1 MDWIHKLFIHITV
14 FSFFSIYFFYMKKEK
29 KRILKQLMKL
39 ETAVESV
46 KSTIVITDANGNIEY
61 ANPYFTDL
69 TGYTLNECI
78 GKNVRIFN
86 SGYHKKEYYEELWNT
101 IHSGK
106 SWEGEFFN
114 QKKNGE
120 YYWENAT
127 ISPIRNEKNEITNF
141 VAVKTDITEKKE
153 TELELNKHRNHLECL
168 VTERANELLEAKK
181 IAEEANQTKTEF
193 FASISHELLTPL
205 NAIIGFCELLSPLIT
220 DEKRKDYVESIQ
232 IAGKN
237 LLALIKDLLDMSKLE
252 ADRLQLQPIPVNITN
267 LIQEVFK
274 VFTLNAKEKNLEF
287 SIQISKKLP
296 ILLVDESKTRQ
307 ILFNLLGNAFKFTE
321 KGFVKLKVRDWKFQN
336 SNSVSLFLSVED
348 SGIGIPKEQFNT
360 IFEPFRQASGQDLKE
375 YGGTGLGLSIT
386 KKLVEK
392 MNGSIRVRSQVGKGS
407 RFSVILKKLPITG
420 EATDSVY
427 LEPKILVKKE
437 ELSEDS
443 FDSFSETEKA
453 NKQIQTTQ
461 DNKSPLILLVDDNM
475 ENLQVLENLLGIQ
488 GYRTALARSGKFA
501 MDFLRK
507 NKPDLILLDIMMPEI
522 DGYEVCKEFKNDEE
536 AKDIPIIFLT
546 AKTGIDSIVK
556 GFECGAVDYVT
567 KPFNSR
573 ELFTRVSTH
582 LELKLTQ
589 EKLLQKVEEL
599 DTANATK
606 DKFFSIIGHDLS
618 NLFGSFLNI
627 MEMWRYYKN
636 GVPEDQ
642 FVKVLNSVQNSAEM
656 GYTLLLNLLEWS
668 RLQTGRM
675 PFKQERIHLKQMVEE
690 TFRLLE
696 SNAMKKNIEMSLN
709 IPEDIT
715 IFADINMLDTTIRN
729 LVSNA
734 IKFTPNGGE
743 ISVSSERKDSFIEI
757 AVKDSGVG
765 IEPENLQKIFQIDT
779 KHKTFGTNKER
790 GTGLGLI
797 LCKEFV
803 EKHKG
808 EINVNSTPN
817 EGSQFFIRLPLLSC

>member
-153 TELELNKHRNHLECL
+153 TELELNKHRNHLEYL
-168 VTERANELLEAKK
+168 VTERTNELLEANK
-181 IAEEANQTKTEF
+181 IAEE
-193 FASISHELLTPL
+193 
-205 NAIIGFCELLSPLIT
+205 
-220 DEKRKDYVESIQ
+220 
-232 IAGKN
+232 
-237 LLALIKDLLDMSKLE
+237 
-252 ADRLQLQPIPVNITN
+252 
-267 LIQEVFK
+267 
-274 VFTLNAKEKNLEF
+274 
-287 SIQISKKLP
+287 
-296 ILLVDESKTRQ
+296 
-307 ILFNLLGNAFKFTE
+307 
-321 KGFVKLKVRDWKFQN
+321 
-336 SNSVSLFLSVED
+336 
-348 SGIGIPKEQFNT
+348 
-360 IFEPFRQASGQDLKE
+360 
-375 YGGTGLGLSIT
+375 
-386 KKLVEK
+386 
-392 MNGSIRVRSQVGKGS
+392 
-407 RFSVILKKLPITG
+407 
-420 EATDSVY
+420 
-427 LEPKILVKKE
+427 
-437 ELSEDS
+437 
-443 FDSFSETEKA
+443 
-453 NKQIQTTQ
+453 
-461 DNKSPLILLVDDNM
+461 
-475 ENLQVLENLLGIQ
+475 
-488 GYRTALARSGKFA
+488 
-501 MDFLRK
+501 
-507 NKPDLILLDIMMPEI
+507 
-522 DGYEVCKEFKNDEE
+522 
-536 AKDIPIIFLT
+536 
-546 AKTGIDSIVK
+546 
-556 GFECGAVDYVT
+556 
-567 KPFNSR
+567 
-573 ELFTRVSTH
+573 
-582 LELKLTQ
+582 
-589 EKLLQKVEEL
+589 
-599 DTANATK
+599 ANATK

-642 FVKVLNSVQNSAEM
+642 FVKILNSVQNSAEM

-668 RLQTGRM
+668 RLQTGRI

-779 KHKTFGTNKER
+779 KHKTLGTNKER

-808 EINVNSTPN
+808 EIGVNSIPN
-817 EGSQFFIRLPLLSC
+817 EGSQFFIRLPIDREGYPQTPTGCEVLQ

>member
-1 MDWIHKLFIHITV
+1 MRQKFSKAQNQIYIITLSLFFLAFIFLLKEVKMDWIHKLFIHITV

-153 TELELNKHRNHLECL
+153 TELELNKHRNHLEYL
-168 VTERANELLEAKK
+168 VTERTNELLEANK
-181 IAEEANQTKTEF
+181 IAEE
-193 FASISHELLTPL
+193 
-205 NAIIGFCELLSPLIT
+205 
-220 DEKRKDYVESIQ
+220 
-232 IAGKN
+232 
-237 LLALIKDLLDMSKLE
+237 
-252 ADRLQLQPIPVNITN
+252 
-267 LIQEVFK
+267 
-274 VFTLNAKEKNLEF
+274 
-287 SIQISKKLP
+287 
-296 ILLVDESKTRQ
+296 
-307 ILFNLLGNAFKFTE
+307 
-321 KGFVKLKVRDWKFQN
+321 
-336 SNSVSLFLSVED
+336 
-348 SGIGIPKEQFNT
+348 
-360 IFEPFRQASGQDLKE
+360 
-375 YGGTGLGLSIT
+375 
-386 KKLVEK
+386 
-392 MNGSIRVRSQVGKGS
+392 
-407 RFSVILKKLPITG
+407 
-420 EATDSVY
+420 
-427 LEPKILVKKE
+427 
-437 ELSEDS
+437 
-443 FDSFSETEKA
+443 
-453 NKQIQTTQ
+453 
-461 DNKSPLILLVDDNM
+461 
-475 ENLQVLENLLGIQ
+475 
-488 GYRTALARSGKFA
+488 
-501 MDFLRK
+501 
-507 NKPDLILLDIMMPEI
+507 
-522 DGYEVCKEFKNDEE
+522 
-536 AKDIPIIFLT
+536 
-546 AKTGIDSIVK
+546 
-556 GFECGAVDYVT
+556 
-567 KPFNSR
+567 
-573 ELFTRVSTH
+573 
-582 LELKLTQ
+582 
-589 EKLLQKVEEL
+589 
-599 DTANATK
+599 ANATK

-642 FVKVLNSVQNSAEM
+642 FVKILNSVQNSAEM

-668 RLQTGRM
+668 RLQTGRI